1 MINKLKKRIEA
12 TIQEKDIIGTQ
23 LIQRNDEISLLKEKM
38 SIIQMALDRGES
50 QYAKRLE
57 DIRLLKIEIQN
68 LQSQRDLL
76 ARSMENTADMRQEV
90 LQLNRTLTQER
101 VRSKALE
108 NEMLT
113 PMNIHRWRKLYGED
127 PEKLDL
133 IEKVHGLQ
141 KRVLKQTAVAEDR
154 ETYIKE
160 SQKMYES
167 LKEFVMKM
175 PGDDTKNKLNSA
187 QHELDTLKK
196 KVKSLCAEIKINED
210 ELKAKDC
217 IVERMKIE
225 LDSIKIE
232 ILDLKKANLFKKN
245 YNC

>member
-1 MINKLKKRIEA
+1 M
-12 TIQEKDIIGTQ
+12 QEKDIIGTQ
-23 LIQRNDEISLLKEKM
+23 LIQRNDEISLLKEKI

-76 ARSMENTADMRQEV
+76 ARGMENTADMRQEV

-113 PMNIHRWRKLYGED
+113 PMNVHRWRKLYGED
-127 PEKLDL
+127 PEKFDL
-133 IEKVHGLQ
+133 IERVNALQ
-141 KRVLKQTAVAEDR
+141 KRILKQTAVAEDR
-154 ETYIKE
+154 EIYIRE
-160 SQKMYES
+160 SQKMYDS
-167 LKEFVMKM
+167 LKEFVLKM
-175 PGDDTKNKLNSA
+175 PGDDIKNRLNAA
-187 QHELDTLKK
+187 QHELETLKK

-210 ELKAKDC
+210 ELKAKEC
-217 IVERMKIE
+217 TIERMKME
-225 LDSIKIE
+225 LDRVKTE
-232 ILDLKKANLFKKN
+232 ILDQRKTNLSKN